1 MSKLSTLDRR
11 AFLKST
17 SAALLASGAGV
28 SFTSLAQAAETV
40 HFSTWSAAVDL
51 VQSHISAFES
61 ANPDIK
67 VSYSNAPWAQYRES
81 MITKFVG
88 GAPMD
93 MLWVSDAWL
102 PEWAEAGWLAPI
114 DQYADLTKYN
124 SDTDDFSLQ
133 SMTYGGKQYGLTY
146 YNDYIAFLYNAEIL
160 EKAGIAAP
168 PTTWDEVIEQS
179 RIIKEKGLSDA
190 PLMIGM
196 AQESWL
202 VEFLS
207 TLVYSHGGR
216 FTDADGNSIMGD
228 PEGGAVAAA
237 RWLKKAIDEG
247 VLPASCVETGELATL
262 KTFGA
267 GQNAFTLVAKYRLRM
282 LNDPAQSAAAG
293 KIKQALMPKGGDKG
307 TNETIGYI
315 RFFGMTPAAQE
326 SETRAAATIK
336 LMEWF
341 GGKANGE
348 YVLQK
353 LLFKDLGL
361 GFAAKSLFEDP
372 EIRDGYSVFGD
383 VDLISQQQGLA
394 RKKDVISS
402 WFGEWNDING
412 AAWQRVILG
421 QATPEEALKASG
433 EAWNKLKSQA

>member
-1 MSKLSTLDRR
+1 MSKLPTLDRR
-11 AFLKST
+11 SFLKST
-17 SAALLASGAGV
+17 SAALLASGAGI
-28 SFTSLAQAAETV
+28 SFTSSAQAAETV

-51 VQSHISAFES
+51 VQSHISAFE
-61 ANPDIK
+61 AATPEVK

-114 DQYADLTKYN
+114 DGYADLTKYN
-124 SDTDDFSLQ
+124 ADTDDFSLQ
-133 SMTYGGKQYGLTY
+133 SMMYGGKQYGLTY
-146 YNDYIAFLYNAEIL
+146 YNDYIAFLYNEEIL
-160 EKAGIAAP
+160 EKAGISTP
-168 PTTWDEVIEQS
+168 PTTWEEVIEQS
-179 RIIKEKGLSDA
+179 KIIMDKGLSDA

-216 FTDADGNSIMGD
+216 FVDADANAIMGD

-293 KIKQALMPKGGDKG
+293 KIK
-307 TNETIGYI
+307 
-315 RFFGMTPAAQE
+315 
-326 SETRAAATIK
+326 
-336 LMEWF
+336 
-341 GGKANGE
+341 
-348 YVLQK
+348 
-353 LLFKDLGL
+353 
-361 GFAAKSLFEDP
+361 
-372 EIRDGYSVFGD
+372 
-383 VDLISQQQGLA
+383 
-394 RKKDVISS
+394 
-402 WFGEWNDING
+402 
-412 AAWQRVILG
+412 
-421 QATPEEALKASG
+421 
-433 EAWNKLKSQA
+433 